1 MAALG
6 SQSIASS
13 YEQLLHVDRDGGGN
27 STTLVNIKDGDNGTT
42 FALQLS
48 TDKIQG
54 NGSLTVGSNG
64 TGFDVQFFGDTAG
77 QHLLWDQSA
86 DELVLAGDS
95 KLSFHDAAGGENIV
109 ASANGHLE
117 VNAGTTLDMTA
128 PTIDI
133 NASTLVQVD
142 GAINVGVNDAGYDVK
157 FFGDTAS
164 AYMMWDTS
172 ADDLVFAGAAGIDL
186 AGNIDVDGTANL
198 DVVDIDGATQIDAT
212 FTSGV
217 DGQGYDTKFFGDT
230 SGAYMMWDTTA
241 DDLVFVGAAGIDL
254 AGDIDVD
261 GTANFD
267 NTDIEGTLVVD
278 GSNISLDSTA
288 TLNIDN
294 SNTSNGITIATATSG
309 VPVSIGHT
317 TSETTVNDNL
327 VVTGNIDLEGNIDVN
342 GVSNLDNTD
351 IDGTLNVSGLTTIQT
366 GIVPDAQDGAYLG
379 TTSLQWSDLFMADSA
394 VIGFGDDNDTT
405 LTHTDGTGLTLNST
419 NKLCFNDASQ
429 FIQGTSATVLSIGAT
444 DEIDLTATTI
454 DINGAVAMNGAITGG
469 TNITI
474 SGELDAAT
482 LDVSGAI
489 DVDGTSNLDA
499 VDIDGAVQIDATL
512 TSGVDGQGYDTKFF
526 GDTSGAYVMW
536 DTSADDLV
544 FVGAAGLDIAGD
556 IDVDGTTN
564 LDIVDIDG
572 AVNMASTLTVAAG
585 VILNEGGGD
594 NDFRVETTGNTHG
607 FHIDA
612 GSNIVNIQ
620 RPISANDASAP
631 DEVLALKTFYPSSG
645 TNGSAGA
652 GPLLSFYI
660 PDDETNPILGAGIG
674 GLKESAND
682 SDASTALAF
691 YTSQDDATL
700 DEAMRITSGG
710 VLSLPIGQIK
720 FPASE
725 NLSTDANTLDDYQ
738 EGSWTP
744 VFRDASSGGN
754 TAGTASAS
762 GRFVKIGSQVTITG
776 EINVNSLS
784 GVTMGNTV
792 HLTGL
797 PFNSKSSTSNIY
809 TSITVGYATG
819 LNISAGVSLTGFIDH
834 NNNAFAQMSVFDDA
848 AGISTLTFTELS
860 DNANVSITATYIT
873 N

>member
-54 NGSLTVGSNG
+54 NGALTVGSNG

-482 LDVSGAI
+482 LDISGNA
-489 DVDGTSNLDA
+489 
-499 VDIDGAVQIDATL
+499 DIDG
-512 TSGVDGQGYDTKFF
+512 
-526 GDTSGAYVMW
+526 
-536 DTSADDLV
+536 
-544 FVGAAGLDIAGD
+544 
-556 IDVDGTTN
+556 
-564 LDIVDIDG
+564 
-572 AVNMASTLTVAAG
+572 
-585 VILNEGGGD
+585 
-594 NDFRVETTGNTHG
+594 
-607 FHIDA
+607 
-612 GSNIVNIQ
+612 
-620 RPISANDASAP
+620 
-631 DEVLALKTFYPSSG
+631 
-645 TNGSAGA
+645 
-652 GPLLSFYI
+652 
-660 PDDETNPILGAGIG
+660 
-674 GLKESAND
+674 
-682 SDASTALAF
+682 
-691 YTSQDDATL
+691 
-700 DEAMRITSGG
+700 
-710 VLSLPIGQIK
+710 
-720 FPASE
+720 
-725 NLSTDANTLDDYQ
+725 
-738 EGSWTP
+738 
-744 VFRDASSGGN
+744 
-754 TAGTASAS
+754 
-762 GRFVKIGSQVTITG
+762 
-776 EINVNSLS
+776 
-784 GVTMGNTV
+784 TM
-792 HLTGL
+792 
-797 PFNSKSSTSNIY
+797 
-809 TSITVGYATG
+809 
-819 LNISAGVSLTGFIDH
+819 
-834 NNNAFAQMSVFDDA
+834 
-848 AGISTLTFTELS
+848 
-860 DNANVSITATYIT
+860 
-873 N
+873 